1 MKAKTKRPKLVFG
14 NYRCLWEW
22 AHRTRKSKDPDND
35 PDLLV
40 KSGEHAGDVAAQW
53 RHGSNNTGIYI
64 RMHPSSGPVR
74 KIESHGRILMCYE
87 SFKLAKFIGHMGEPF
102 WLINYHG
109 SDSMTSRC
117 RSDLFSILVGGHGY
131 DKHEFETDQFAFVP
145 NHLLDAMPEDIKNN
159 WEAYRVSFRDRIRH
173 VGQETG
179 SWIVSNSNTVL
190 RCVVEEYVN
199 LGTYVG
205 VKVAASDFD
214 NEVTDAK
221 MNIEMRQVLKKLKE
235 K

>member
-1 MKAKTKRPKLVFG
+1 
-14 NYRCLWEW
+14 
-22 AHRTRKSKDPDND
+22 
-35 PDLLV
+35 
-40 KSGEHAGDVAAQW
+40 
-53 RHGSNNTGIYI
+53 
-64 RMHPSSGPVR
+64 
-74 KIESHGRILMCYE
+74 
-87 SFKLAKFIGHMGEPF
+87 
-102 WLINYHG
+102 
-109 SDSMTSRC
+109 
-117 RSDLFSILVGGHGY
+117 
-131 DKHEFETDQFAFVP
+131 
-145 NHLLDAMPEDIKNN
+145 MPEDIKNN